1 MQYLPRAR
9 NDRNS
14 RNSSLYVRS
23 DPMARAARVAF
34 ANIRLFDLAA
44 GLQDPVTCF
53 WTLKVWRQEFGRG
66 ETASTSR

>member
-1 MQYLPRAR
+1 
-9 NDRNS
+9 
-14 RNSSLYVRS
+14 
-23 DPMARAARVAF
+23 MARAARVAF